1 MSLAGKKIF
10 VTGGSRGIGL
20 AIAIRA
26 AKDGAMIAIA
36 AKTNEPN
43 PKLPGTIHTAASEIT
58 AAGGKALAIQ
68 CDLRDENQISAAVDQ
83 AAKEFGGID
92 ILINN
97 AGLMSDVSITK
108 MSDELWDEAINLNLS
123 VAFKLIR
130 ACAPSMVSKKWGRVI
145 NISSQVALTGSA
157 NHAHYATAKA
167 GLLGLTYSA
176 AKEYGASG
184 VTVNAVLPGRIETK
198 MIADR
203 SVGRLDE
210 WLSQTPLNRL
220 GRPDEV
226 AAMINFLASDASS
239 YITGAAIN
247 VNGGLV
253 MG

>member
-1 MSLAGKKIF
+1 VKVAL
-10 VTGGSRGIGL
+10 VTGGATGIG
-20 AIAIRA
+20 A
-26 AKDGAMIAIA
+26 A
-36 AKTNEPN
+36 TV
-43 PKLPGTIHTAASEIT
+43 
-58 AAGGKALAIQ
+58 KALAEEKISVALQ
-68 CDLRDENQISAAVDQ
+68 YSSSQVEAKKLADQLNAQGFKVEIFQADLSQKGSAENLVTQIKQKLGDV
-83 AAKEFGGID
+83 D
-92 ILINN
+92 ILVNN
-97 AGLMSDVSITK
+97 AGVMSDSSIVK
-108 MSDELWDEAINLNLS
+108 MSDDLWDEAINVNLTA
-123 VAFKLIR
+123 AFKLIR

-220 GRPDEV
+220 GRADEV
-226 AAMINFLASDASS
+226 ASMINFLASDASS
-239 YITGAAIN
+239 YITGASIN

>member
-1 MSLAGKKIF
+1 MKVAL
-10 VTGGSRGIGL
+10 VTGGATGIG
-20 AIAIRA
+20 A
-26 AKDGAMIAIA
+26 ATVA
-36 AKTNEPN
+36 
-43 PKLPGTIHTAASEIT
+43 
-58 AAGGKALAIQ
+58 ALAAEKITVALQ
-68 CDLRDENQISAAVDQ
+68 YSSSQKEAKQIADQLNGKGFKVEIFQADLSQKGAAENLVEQVKQ
-83 AAKEFGGID
+83 KLGEID
-92 ILINN
+92 ILVNN
-97 AGLMSDVSITK
+97 AGVMSDASIIQ
-108 MSDELWDEAINLNLS
+108 MSDDLWDEAINVNLTA
-123 VAFKLIR
+123 AFKLIR

-226 AAMINFLASDASS
+226 ASMINFLASDASS

>member
-1 MSLAGKKIF
+1 MRIAL
-10 VTGGSRGIGL
+10 VTGGAAGIG
-20 AIAIRA
+20 A
-26 AKDGAMIAIA
+26 A
-36 AKTNEPN
+36 TVQ
-43 PKLPGTIHTAASEIT
+43 
-58 AAGGKALAIQ
+58 ALAKEKITVAMQ
-68 CDLRDENQISAAVDQ
+68 YSSSQTQAKQLSDQLKEKDFKVEIFQADLSQKGSAENLVTEVKQKLGD
-83 AAKEFGGID
+83 ID
-92 ILINN
+92 ILVNN
-97 AGLMSDVSITK
+97 AGVMSDVSIVK
-108 MSDELWDEAINLNLS
+108 MSDDLWDEAINVNLTA
-123 VAFKLIR
+123 AFKLIR
-130 ACAPSMVSKKWGRVI
+130 ASAPSMVSKKWGRII

-176 AKEYGASG
+176 AKEYGMSG

-203 SVGRLDE
+203 SAGRLDE
-210 WLSQTPLNRL
+210 WLLQTPINRL

-226 AAMINFLASDASS
+226 ASMINFLASDASS

>member
-1 MSLAGKKIF
+1 MRVAL
-10 VTGGSRGIGL
+10 VTGGATGIG
-20 AIAIRA
+20 A
-26 AKDGAMIAIA
+26 A
-36 AKTNEPN
+36 TVQ
-43 PKLPGTIHTAASEIT
+43 
-58 AAGGKALAIQ
+58 ALAAEKNSVALHYSSSQEEAKKLADQLNGQGFKVEIFQ
-68 CDLRDENQISAAVDQ
+68 ADLSQKGSAENLAAQVKKNLGD
-83 AAKEFGGID
+83 ID
-92 ILINN
+92 ILVNN
-97 AGLMSDVSITK
+97 AGVMSDSSIIQ
-108 MSDELWDEAINLNLS
+108 MSDDFWDEAINVNLTA
-123 VAFKLIR
+123 AFKLIR

-176 AKEYGASG
+176 AKEYGAFG
-184 VTVNAVLPGRIETK
+184 VTVNAVLPGRIESK

-226 AAMINFLASDASS
+226 ASMIKYLASEAAS

>member
-1 MSLAGKKIF
+1 VKVAL
-10 VTGGSRGIGL
+10 VTGGATGIG
-20 AIAIRA
+20 A
-26 AKDGAMIAIA
+26 A
-36 AKTNEPN
+36 TV
-43 PKLPGTIHTAASEIT
+43 
-58 AAGGKALAIQ
+58 KALAEEKISVALQ
-68 CDLRDENQISAAVDQ
+68 YSSSQVEAKTLSDQLNAQGFKVEIFQADLSQKGSAENLVAQVKQKLGD
-83 AAKEFGGID
+83 ID

-97 AGLMSDVSITK
+97 AGVMSDASIIQ
-108 MSDELWDEAINLNLS
+108 MSDALWDEAININLTA
-123 VAFKLIR
+123 AFKLIR

-220 GRPDEV
+220 GRADEV
-226 AAMINFLASDASS
+226 ASMINFLASDASS
-239 YITGAAIN
+239 YITGASIN

>member
-1 MSLAGKKIF
+1 VKVAL
-10 VTGGSRGIGL
+10 VTGGATGIG
-20 AIAIRA
+20 A
-26 AKDGAMIAIA
+26 A
-36 AKTNEPN
+36 TV
-43 PKLPGTIHTAASEIT
+43 
-58 AAGGKALAIQ
+58 KALAEEKITVALQ
-68 CDLRDENQISAAVDQ
+68 YSSSEKEAKQIADQLNDKGFKVEIFQADLSQTGNAENLVAQVKQKLGD
-83 AAKEFGGID
+83 ID

-97 AGLMSDVSITK
+97 AGVMSDASIIQ
-108 MSDELWDEAINLNLS
+108 MSDALWDEAININLTA
-123 VAFKLIR
+123 AFKLIR

-203 SVGRLDE
+203 SIGRLDE

-220 GRPDEV
+220 GRPEEV
-226 AAMINFLASDASS
+226 ASMINFLASDASS
-239 YITGAAIN
+239 YVTGAAIN

>member
-1 MSLAGKKIF
+1 MKVAL
-10 VTGGSRGIGL
+10 VTGGATGIG
-20 AIAIRA
+20 A
-26 AKDGAMIAIA
+26 A
-36 AKTNEPN
+36 TV
-43 PKLPGTIHTAASEIT
+43 
-58 AAGGKALAIQ
+58 KALAEEKITVALQ
-68 CDLRDENQISAAVDQ
+68 YSSSEKEAKQIADQLNDKGFKVEIFQADLSQTGNAENLVAQVKQKLGD
-83 AAKEFGGID
+83 ID

-97 AGLMSDVSITK
+97 AGVMSDASIIQ
-108 MSDELWDEAINLNLS
+108 MSDALWDEAININLTAS
-123 VAFKLIR
+123 FKLIR

-167 GLLGLTYSA
+167 ALLGLTYSA

-203 SVGRLDE
+203 SIGRLDE

-220 GRPDEV
+220 GRPEEV
-226 AAMINFLASDASS
+226 ASMINFLASDASS
-239 YITGAAIN
+239 YVTGAAIN

>member
-1 MSLAGKKIF
+1 MKLAL
-10 VTGGSRGIGL
+10 VTGGATGIG
-20 AIAIRA
+20 A
-26 AKDGAMIAIA
+26 A
-36 AKTNEPN
+36 TV
-43 PKLPGTIHTAASEIT
+43 
-58 AAGGKALAIQ
+58 KALAEEKITVALQ
-68 CDLRDENQISAAVDQ
+68 YSSSQKEAKQIADQLNDKGFKVEIFQADLSQTGNAENLVAQVKQKLGD
-83 AAKEFGGID
+83 ID

-97 AGLMSDVSITK
+97 AGVMSDASIIQ
-108 MSDELWDEAINLNLS
+108 MSDALWDEAININLTA
-123 VAFKLIR
+123 AFKLIR

-203 SVGRLDE
+203 SIGRLDE

-220 GRPDEV
+220 GRPEEV
-226 AAMINFLASDASS
+226 ASMITFLSSEKAS
-239 YITGAAIN
+239 YVTGAAIN

>member
-1 MSLAGKKIF
+1 MKVAL
-10 VTGGSRGIGL
+10 VTGGATGIGAATVAAL
-20 AIAIRA
+20 AANKNTVALHYSGSHSQAKEIA
-26 AKDGAMIAIA
+26 
-36 AKTNEPN
+36 EQ
-43 PKLPGTIHTAASEIT
+43 IT
-58 AAGGKALAIQ
+58 AKGLTVAIFQADLSENGAAENLVAQVKA
-68 CDLRDENQISAAVDQ
+68 
-83 AAKEFGGID
+83 KFGDID
-92 ILINN
+92 ILVNN
-97 AGLMSDVSITK
+97 AGVMSDASIAQ
-108 MSDELWDEAINLNLS
+108 MSDELWNQAINVNLTA
-123 VAFKLIR
+123 AFKLIR
-130 ACAPSMVSKKWGRVI
+130 ATAPSMVGKKWGRII

-226 AAMINFLASDASS
+226 AAMINFLASDAAS
-239 YITGAAIN
+239 YVTGAAIN

>member
-1 MSLAGKKIF
+1 MKIAL
-10 VTGGSRGIGL
+10 VTGGATGIG
-20 AIAIRA
+20 A
-26 AKDGAMIAIA
+26 A
-36 AKTNEPN
+36 TV
-43 PKLPGTIHTAASEIT
+43 
-58 AAGGKALAIQ
+58 KALAEEKISVALQ
-68 CDLRDENQISAAVDQ
+68 YSSSQVEAKKLSDQLNAQGFKVEIFQADLSQKGSAENLVAQVKQKLGD
-83 AAKEFGGID
+83 ID

-97 AGLMSDVSITK
+97 AGVMSDASIIQ
-108 MSDELWDEAINLNLS
+108 MSDALWDEAININLTA
-123 VAFKLIR
+123 AFKLIR

-203 SVGRLDE
+203 SIGRLDE

-220 GRPDEV
+220 GRPEEV
-226 AAMINFLASDASS
+226 ASMINFLVSEKAS
-239 YITGAAIN
+239 YVTGAAIN

>member
-1 MSLAGKKIF
+1 MKVAL
-10 VTGGSRGIGL
+10 VTGGATGIG
-20 AIAIRA
+20 A
-26 AKDGAMIAIA
+26 A
-36 AKTNEPN
+36 
-43 PKLPGTIHTAASEIT
+43 TIQ
-58 AAGGKALAIQ
+58 ALAAEKISVALQ
-68 CDLRDENQISAAVDQ
+68 YSSSQEEAKKLSDQLNAKGFKVEIFQADLSQKGSAENLVAQVKQKLGD
-83 AAKEFGGID
+83 ID
-92 ILINN
+92 ILVNN
-97 AGLMSDVSITK
+97 AGVMSDSSIVK
-108 MSDELWDEAINLNLS
+108 MSDDLWDEAINVNLTA
-123 VAFKLIR
+123 AFKLIR

-239 YITGAAIN
+239 YITGASIN

>member
-1 MSLAGKKIF
+1 MKVAL
-10 VTGGSRGIGL
+10 VTGGATGIGAATVQSL
-20 AIAIRA
+20 AAQDTSVALQYSSSQKEAKQIADQLNAQGFKVEIFQADLSQKGA
-26 AKDGAMIAIA
+26 AENLVAQVKQ
-36 AKTNEPN
+36 
-43 PKLPGTIHTAASEIT
+43 KLG
-58 AAGGKALAIQ
+58 
-68 CDLRDENQISAAVDQ
+68 D
-83 AAKEFGGID
+83 ID
-92 ILINN
+92 ILVNN
-97 AGLMSDVSITK
+97 AGVMSDASIIQ
-108 MSDELWDEAINLNLS
+108 MSDDLWDEAINVNLTA
-123 VAFKLIR
+123 AFKLIR

-176 AKEYGASG
+176 AKEYGKSG

-203 SVGRLDE
+203 AIGKLDG

-220 GRPDEV
+220 GKPEEV
-226 AAMINFLASDASS
+226 ASMVSFLVSEKAS
-239 YITGAAIN
+239 YVTGAAIN

>member
-1 MSLAGKKIF
+1 MKVAL
-10 VTGGSRGIGL
+10 VTGGATGIG
-20 AIAIRA
+20 A
-26 AKDGAMIAIA
+26 ATVA
-36 AKTNEPN
+36 
-43 PKLPGTIHTAASEIT
+43 
-58 AAGGKALAIQ
+58 ALAAQKTSVALQYSSSQKEAKQIADQ
-68 CDLRDENQISAAVDQ
+68 LNAQGFKVEIFQADLSQKGAAENLVAQVKQKLGD
-83 AAKEFGGID
+83 ID
-92 ILINN
+92 ILVNN
-97 AGLMSDVSITK
+97 AGVMSDASIIQ
-108 MSDELWDEAINLNLS
+108 MSDDLWDEAINVNLTA
-123 VAFKLIR
+123 AFKLIR

-226 AAMINFLASDASS
+226 ASMINFLASDASS

>member
-1 MSLAGKKIF
+1 MKVAL
-10 VTGGSRGIGL
+10 VTGGATGIG
-20 AIAIRA
+20 A
-26 AKDGAMIAIA
+26 A
-36 AKTNEPN
+36 TV
-43 PKLPGTIHTAASEIT
+43 
-58 AAGGKALAIQ
+58 KALAEEKISVALQ
-68 CDLRDENQISAAVDQ
+68 YSSSQEEGKKLADQLNAQGFKVEIFQADLSQTGNAENLVAQVKQKLGD
-83 AAKEFGGID
+83 ID

-97 AGLMSDVSITK
+97 AGVMSDASIIQ
-108 MSDELWDEAINLNLS
+108 MSDALWDEAININLTA
-123 VAFKLIR
+123 AFKLIR

-203 SVGRLDE
+203 SIGRLDE

-220 GRPDEV
+220 GRPEEV
-226 AAMINFLASDASS
+226 ASMINFLASEKAS
-239 YITGAAIN
+239 YVTGAAIN

>member
-1 MSLAGKKIF
+1 VKVAL
-10 VTGGSRGIGL
+10 VTGGATGIG
-20 AIAIRA
+20 A
-26 AKDGAMIAIA
+26 ATVA
-36 AKTNEPN
+36 
-43 PKLPGTIHTAASEIT
+43 
-58 AAGGKALAIQ
+58 ALAEEKITVALQ
-68 CDLRDENQISAAVDQ
+68 YSSSAVEAKQIAEQLNNKGAKVEIFQADLSQKDSADKLVASVKSKLGD
-83 AAKEFGGID
+83 ID

-97 AGLMSDVSITK
+97 AGLMSDASIIE
-108 MSDELWDEAINLNLS
+108 MSDELWDQALNVNLTA
-123 VAFKLIR
+123 AFKLIR
-130 ACAPSMVSKKWGRVI
+130 ACAPSMVSKKWGRII

-184 VTVNAVLPGRIETK
+184 VTVNAVLPGRIETN
-198 MIADR
+198 MIAQR
-203 SVGRLDE
+203 SIGRLDE

-226 AAMINFLASDASS
+226 SGVINFLASETAS
-239 YITGAAIN
+239 YVTGAAIN

>member
-1 MSLAGKKIF
+1 VRVAL
-10 VTGGSRGIGL
+10 VTGGATGIGAATVTAMAESKITVAL
-20 AIAIRA
+20 QYSSSETQAKQIAEQLNSKG
-26 AKDGAMIAIA
+26 AKIEIFQADLSQKDSA
-36 AKTNEPN
+36 E
-43 PKLPGTIHTAASEIT
+43 KLV
-58 AAGGKALAIQ
+58 
-68 CDLRDENQISAAVDQ
+68 AAVK
-83 AAKEFGGID
+83 AKLGDID

-97 AGLMSDVSITK
+97 AGLMTDASIIE
-108 MSDELWDEAINLNLS
+108 MSNELWDQALNINLTA
-123 VAFKLIR
+123 AFKLIR
-130 ACAPSMVSKKWGRVI
+130 ACAPSMVAKKWGRII

-184 VTVNAVLPGRIETK
+184 VTVNAVLPGRIETN
-198 MIADR
+198 MIAQR
-203 SVGRLDE
+203 SIGRLDE

-226 AAMINFLASDASS
+226 AGMINFLASEMAS
-239 YITGAAIN
+239 YVTGASIN

>member
-1 MSLAGKKIF
+1 MRVAL
-10 VTGGSRGIGL
+10 VTGGATGIG
-20 AIAIRA
+20 A
-26 AKDGAMIAIA
+26 A
-36 AKTNEPN
+36 TVQ
-43 PKLPGTIHTAASEIT
+43 
-58 AAGGKALAIQ
+58 ALAAEKNSVALQYSSSQEEAKKLADQLNGQGFKVEIFQ
-68 CDLRDENQISAAVDQ
+68 ADLSKKGAAENLAAQVKKNLGD
-83 AAKEFGGID
+83 ID
-92 ILINN
+92 ILVNN
-97 AGLMSDVSITK
+97 AGVMSDSSIIQ
-108 MSDELWDEAINLNLS
+108 MSDDFWDEAINVNLTA
-123 VAFKLIR
+123 AFKLIR

-220 GRPDEV
+220 GRADEV
-226 AAMINFLASDASS
+226 ASMINFLASDASS
-239 YITGAAIN
+239 YITGASIN

>member
-1 MSLAGKKIF
+1 VKVAL
-10 VTGGSRGIGL
+10 VTGGATGIG
-20 AIAIRA
+20 A
-26 AKDGAMIAIA
+26 A
-36 AKTNEPN
+36 TVR
-43 PKLPGTIHTAASEIT
+43 
-58 AAGGKALAIQ
+58 ALAEEKISVALQ
-68 CDLRDENQISAAVDQ
+68 YSSSQVEAKKLSDQLNAQGFKVEIFQADLSQKGSAENLVAQVKQKLGD
-83 AAKEFGGID
+83 ID

-97 AGLMSDVSITK
+97 AGVMSDASIIQ
-108 MSDELWDEAINLNLS
+108 MSDALWDEAININLTA
-123 VAFKLIR
+123 AFKLIR

-203 SVGRLDE
+203 SIGRLDE

-220 GRPDEV
+220 GRPEEV
-226 AAMINFLASDASS
+226 ASMINFLASEKAS
-239 YITGAAIN
+239 YVTGAAIN